1 MFFFQDCRCTMC
13 TIISRAICILFVCC
27 CIFFASFADLS
38 SYFSTGFRLTE
49 LQKSQGVWL
58 LIQNIWVGKVNSH
71 CWILKHNDTYWVVFR
86 LLAQHHSVDRNAF
99 QKWKEIKG
107 DPRSVVQL
115 CLSIPL
121 WEVLWYTEIAPLFQR
136 SGCCPLNIGIPIW
149 CNRVPQST
157 FCGDML
163 MWQELYI
170 TLAQWCQK

>member
-1 MFFFQDCRCTMC
+1 MC

-27 CIFFASFADLS
+27 CIFFCFICWSFIILL
-38 SYFSTGFRLTE
+38 YWIQINRTT
-49 LQKSQGVWL
+49 KSQGVWL

-86 LLAQHHSVDRNAF
+86 LLAQQHSVDRNAF

-115 CLSIPL
+115 YLSIPL
-121 WEVLWYTEIAPLFQR
+121 WEVLWYTEDAPLFQR

-157 FCGDML
+157 FCGGML